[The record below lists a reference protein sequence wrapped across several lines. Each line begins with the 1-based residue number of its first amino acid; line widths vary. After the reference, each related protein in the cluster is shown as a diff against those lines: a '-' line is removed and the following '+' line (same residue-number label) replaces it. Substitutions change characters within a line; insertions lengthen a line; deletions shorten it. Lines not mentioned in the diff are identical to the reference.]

1 MSKIPFTGKSQQA
14 RQQQAQR
21 AVPSA
26 DPLQPAEAYNP
37 EHPLLEDPDA
47 LAIRLAESED
57 FVRRNKNVL
66 LGLLAVVV
74 LAVVGGFG
82 YYLWRGSQ
90 DSKGQ
95 AALFQAVNYWE
106 ADSLQKAMKGDGRN
120 LGLERVASEYS
131 GTDAGNLANF
141 YAGVAALKQGQY
153 QQAIDYLE
161 DFSSNDYLVQARA
174 YALLGDAHLELNQAK
189 EAANFYNKAANHN
202 ANEYLSPA
210 YLLKEATA
218 CELGKDNE
226 GAIAAYDKILADYPA
241 SAEATEAKQYKARA
255 EALAG
260 K

>member
-14 RQQQAQR
+14 RQQQTQQ
-21 AVPSA
+21 VVSS

-37 EHPLLEDPDA
+37 ELPLLEDPDV
-47 LAIRLAESED
+47 LAARLANSED
-57 FVRRNKNVL
+57 FLRRNKNVL
-66 LGLLAVVV
+66 LGLVAVVV
-74 LAVVGGFG
+74 LAVAGGFG

-90 DSKGQ
+90 DTKGQ

-106 ADSLQKAMKGDGRN
+106 ADSLQKAMKGDGKN

-153 QQAIDYLE
+153 KQAIDYLE
-161 DFSSNDYLVQARA
+161 DFSSDDYLVQARA
-174 YALLGDAHLELNQAK
+174 YSLLGDAHAELNQAK
-189 EAANFYNKAANHN
+189 EAADFYNKAATHN
-202 ANEYLSPA
+202 ANEYFTPG

-218 CELGKDNE
+218 REVAKDYT
-226 GAIAAYDKILADYPA
+226 GAISAYDKIITEYPA
-241 SAEATEAKQYKARA
+241 AAEATEAKQYKARA
-255 EALAG
+255 EALTG

>member
-74 LAVVGGFG
+74 AAVVGGFG

-153 QQAIDYLE
+153 KQAIDYLE

-189 EAANFYNKAANHN
+189 EAADFYNKAANHN
-202 ANEYLSPA
+202 ANEYFSPA

-218 CELGKDNE
+218 RELNKDNE
-226 GAIAAYDKILADYPA
+226 GAIAAYDKILTDYPA

-255 EALAG
+255 EALTG